1 MTPQAVK
8 GNSAVLKPFSM
19 IFFIAVMVWVGGIF
33 ITSEPRTRIDRA
45 CLPVT
50 YADNMIIAVVQVIHE
65 PYAMGAHQMMLAVEY
80 GCKFTVWKT
89 FYEKREL
96 ESRVEQTT
104 SVSNPKPPTEA
115 PRTSELPKPPSSP
128 TLKTPEKKEQ
138 VSDAPVTAKP
148 LPRYLENK

>member
-1 MTPQAVK
+1 M
-8 GNSAVLKPFSM
+8 LKPFSM

-33 ITSEPRTRIDRA
+33 ITSDPRTRIDRA

-50 YADNMIIAVVQVIHE
+50 YADSMLVAVVQVIHE

-96 ESRVEQTT
+96 ESKVEHNKAVTT
-104 SVSNPKPPTEA
+104 QKPQPDALRSDEPA
-115 PRTSELPKPPSSP
+115 KTSSTSA
-128 TLKTPEKKEQ
+128 LKTPEKKEQ
-138 VSDAPVTAKP
+138 PSDAPVTAKP
-148 LPRYLENK
+148 LPRYLESK